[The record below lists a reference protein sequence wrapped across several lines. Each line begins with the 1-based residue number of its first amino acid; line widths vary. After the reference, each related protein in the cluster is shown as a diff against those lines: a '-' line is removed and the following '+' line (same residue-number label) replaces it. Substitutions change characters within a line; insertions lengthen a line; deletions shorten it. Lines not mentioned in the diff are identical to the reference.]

1 MMPKA
6 RIFAGER
13 LRRLREQKRMSQA
26 ALARALSLSPSYL
39 NQIENDRRPLPETA
53 IPALAALFEV
63 EPGYFADM
71 EDRRR
76 ASDLREAT
84 GDPLFGG
91 STIAMS
97 EAEATVRV
105 APEAARRFLTLYRAY
120 LALDEERRALRARL
134 AAEAEPE
141 PTSRFPYDEVRDW
154 VQSRRN
160 YFGVLD
166 EAAETLSEAQG
177 FGTTTLA
184 EDLARYLRDRHGITI
199 TEGPDLRAGG
209 TVWRLDRRA
218 KRLMLAAGASPE
230 SRRFWMAHVLGL
242 IEQRETIA
250 RLVAGA
256 RLSTEEAAGLAR
268 VGLANYFA
276 GALVLPY
283 RRFLQAAQAA
293 RYDVE
298 RLQGQFGAS
307 FEQICHRLS
316 TMQRPSMPGIP
327 FYFLKTDIAGNVL
340 KRSSATRFQFARF
353 GGPCPLWNVYQAFA
367 QSGRILVQVART
379 PEGTTYLS
387 IARTVSA
394 SSGSY
399 LERPRALAVGLGCE
413 INFAEQTVYATGL
426 DLSSQESTVPIGPGC
441 RACERADCS
450 HRAVPPVGRSLDV
463 GTGER
468 GVVPYRILQEE
479 NPDAN
484 NISQTVRPG

>member
-1 MMPKA
+1 MMARA

-13 LRRLREQKRMSQA
+13 LRRLREQGRMSQA

-39 NQIENDRRPLPETA
+39 NQIENDRRPLPEAA
-53 IPALAALFEV
+53 IPTLAALFGV

-91 STIAMS
+91 SAIAMS
-97 EAEATVRV
+97 EAEAAVRG

-120 LALDEERRALRARL
+120 LALDEEHRALRARL
-134 AAEAEPE
+134 AAGAEPE
-141 PTSRFPYDEVRDW
+141 PASRFPYDEVRDW

-166 EAAETLSEAQG
+166 EAAETLSEKQG
-177 FGTTTLA
+177 FGTTTFA
-184 EDLARYLRDRHGITI
+184 EDLTRYLRDRHDITV
-199 TEGPDLRAGG
+199 TDVPGLRIGG
-209 TVWRLDRRA
+209 TIWRLDRRA
-218 KRLMLAAGASPE
+218 RRLVLAEGASPE

-250 RLVAGA
+250 RLVTGA
-256 RLSTEEAAGLAR
+256 RLGTEAAAGLAR

-283 RRFLQAAQAA
+283 RRFLHAAQAV
-293 RYDVE
+293 RHDIE
-298 RLQGQFGAS
+298 RLQGMFGAS

-316 TMQRPSMPGIP
+316 TMQRPTLPGIP

-367 QSGRILVQVART
+367 QPGRILVQVVRT
-379 PEGTTYLS
+379 PDGTTYLS
-387 IARTVSA
+387 LARTVGTGG
-394 SSGSY
+394 GSY
-399 LERPRALAVGLGCE
+399 LERPRAIAVGLGCE
-413 INFAEQTVYATGL
+413 IGFADQTVYATGL
-426 DLSSQESTVPIGPGC
+426 DLDSPDGTVPIGPGC
-441 RACERADCS
+441 RACERPNCG
-450 HRAVPPVGRSLDV
+450 HRAVPPVGRSLDI

-468 GVVPYRILQEE
+468 GVVPYRILQDESA
-479 NPDAN
+479 D
-484 NISQTVRPG
+484 